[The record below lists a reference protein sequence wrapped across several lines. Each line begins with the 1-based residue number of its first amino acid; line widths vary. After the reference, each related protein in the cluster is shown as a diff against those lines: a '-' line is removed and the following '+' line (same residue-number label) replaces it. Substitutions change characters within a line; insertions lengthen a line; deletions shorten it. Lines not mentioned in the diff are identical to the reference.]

1 VQSGDSLRLCGFI
14 SRASALAKSFAKDHF
29 MMLENVFRGSGD
41 IGAILA
47 TCGAEPDGFEFKSHL
62 RA

>member
-1 VQSGDSLRLCGFI
+1 LPLLSPIYRAIWRQLRLCGFI

-47 TCGAEPDGFEFKSHL
+47 TCGG
-62 RA
+62 